1 MSHRIKIII
10 FSAFIILLLG
20 AVNTGASS
28 KRVIKYDN
36 YHFFFEQG
44 DSVFVATLVSKIARS
59 LTDIEKFF
67 SYRPQSVITILLTR
81 SRTEYEAYA
90 RRGLPEWSQ
99 AVAFTREKLII
110 LKIETAEELTRSP
123 EILLHELVHIFVAER
138 FPGVRLPVWLNEG
151 IAQYLSG
158 YKLSLDDRITIA
170 NALSVKK
177 IMPLSEIDS
186 LFDFSPMKARLA
198 YLQSLAAVQFF
209 VSEYG
214 ADALQQLIQNFAES
228 RSLNESFSA
237 AVGHDFIDFEIF
249 WYEDLRSKN
258 RWLILLN
265 IDHIIWVIM
274 GVLAIMAIIFVHFR
288 NKRVMR
294 SWEDEIPLNEE

>member
-1 MSHRIKIII
+1 M
-10 FSAFIILLLG
+10 
-20 AVNTGASS
+20 
-28 KRVIKYDN
+28 
-36 YHFFFEQG
+36 
-44 DSVFVATLVSKIARS
+44 FVATLVSKIAGS
-59 LTDIEKFF
+59 LTDIEHFF
-67 SYRPQSVITILLTR
+67 SYRPQSVVTIILTR
-81 SRTEYEAYA
+81 SRTEYETYA
-90 RRGLPEWSQ
+90 SRGVPEWSQ

-110 LKIETAEELTRSP
+110 IKIETAEELKRSP
-123 EILLHELVHIFVAER
+123 EILLHELVHILVAER

-186 LFDFSPMKARLA
+186 LLDFSPLKARLA

-209 VSEYG
+209 INEHGV
-214 ADALQQLIQNFAES
+214 DALQQLIENFACL
-228 RSLNESFSA
+228 RSPNEAFSA
-237 AVGHDFIDFEIF
+237 AAGYDFIDFEIF
-249 WYEDLRSKN
+249 WYEDLRSKY

-265 IDHIIWVIM
+265 IDHLIWLIM

-288 NKRVMR
+288 NKRVIR
-294 SWEDEIPLNEE
+294 SWEDEIPLNGE

>member
-1 MSHRIKIII
+1 VD
-10 FSAFIILLLG
+10 A
-20 AVNTGASS
+20 GASS
-28 KRVIKYDN
+28 KRIIKSDN
-36 YHFFFEQG
+36 YHFFFEQD
-44 DSVFVATLVSKIARS
+44 DSVFVATLVSRIESS
-59 LTDIEKFF
+59 LTDIEDFF
-67 SYRPQSVITILLTR
+67 SYRPQSVITIILTR
-81 SRTEYEAYA
+81 SRAEYESYA

-110 LKIETAEELTRSP
+110 LKIETAEELKRSP
-123 EILLHELVHIFVAER
+123 EILLHELVHIFVADR

-151 IAQYLSG
+151 LAQYLSG
-158 YKLSLDDRITIA
+158 YKFSLDDRIAIA

-186 LFDFSPMKARLA
+186 LLDFSPMKARLA

-209 VSEYG
+209 VNEYG
-214 ADALQQLIQNFAES
+214 IHALQQLILKLAEH
-228 RSLNESFSA
+228 RSLDEAFSA

-249 WYEDLRSKN
+249 WYEDLRSTN

-265 IDHIIWVIM
+265 IENIIWVVM
-274 GVLAIMAIIFVHFR
+274 GVLAVTAIILVRLR
-288 NKRVMR
+288 NKRVIR